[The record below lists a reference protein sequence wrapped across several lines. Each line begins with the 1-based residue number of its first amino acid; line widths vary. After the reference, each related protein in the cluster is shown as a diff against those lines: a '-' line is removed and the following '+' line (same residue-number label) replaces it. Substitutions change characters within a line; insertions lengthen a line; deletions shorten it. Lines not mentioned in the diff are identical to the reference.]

1 MSRLGRRSFPLS
13 TGAAAVVGATVLAGV
28 TVVTS
33 ALVGT
38 GAASATAGLNRTES
52 VVSTSSPVTSVI
64 ESVVS
69 LKDPLPAADGPRPA
83 ACDWISY
90 LRYRDS
96 GGPSDYTQA
105 DKILIAQ
112 PGIFEGAGAF
122 DSVARNT
129 VAAASKLGKHIEF
142 WALDRR
148 SNCLEDHTGIQ
159 AGLAA
164 HDPKAAINYYY
175 NHTSVNGK
183 TFAGFQTSDQI
194 GWLGHVGIEQTVRD
208 QYDVMTAAF
217 SSQAQRKQK
226 FLCGGHSLGGIVT
239 GFFAEWDF
247 DGLPWTT
254 SDAGYNQCGGF
265 FALDTIISTSMSS
278 LTGMPASSDVNTGGI
293 ASVGNALGY
302 AATEAGLNL
311 GIIPRSVSLPTL
323 INPET
328 TNLLSVAGLASDLDP
343 SGKSTLTADT
353 PHNFNLDSTLQIL
366 FSRNLTSFITGS
378 PSIRSFNITNDAVL
392 GGLLDD
398 NSEPLGFLQA
408 SVGFFT
414 GGPVADKDFPLS
426 ADQLNDPML
435 ASLASTFG
443 HDTKAIPTQPN
454 GPLYGWLNYDQV
466 GGPSDPNAL
475 DRNGNPFTTAAKEVS
490 DIHELA
496 RSLSEQPL
504 DFTEDYFPTKLL
516 TDISEAA
523 APQLSSKA
531 THLNG
536 LTADPV
542 LTIRGGDGLI
552 APSVAPAGTVTA
564 PGYNH
569 IDLLT
574 ASPVQ
579 NNGKPEIVSTTLA
592 AFASK

>member
-1 MSRLGRRSFPLS
+1 MSRSGSKRFATALLAGAVLATSAVAATALLGADAAS
-13 TGAAAVVGATVLAGV
+13 GAAGA
-28 TVVTS
+28 
-33 ALVGT
+33 
-38 GAASATAGLNRTES
+38 NRTES
-52 VVSTSSPVTSVI
+52 IVTTSSPITSVV

-69 LKDPLPAADGPRPA
+69 LKDPLPAADGARPA

-90 LRYRDS
+90 LRYRDAA
-96 GGPSDYTQA
+96 GPSDYSKA

-129 VAAASKLGKHIEF
+129 VAAAAKLGKHIEF

-164 HDPKAAINYYY
+164 RDPKTAIDYYY
-175 NHTSVNGK
+175 HHTSVNGK
-183 TFAGFQTSDQI
+183 TFAGFQSSDQI
-194 GWLGHVGIEQTVRD
+194 AWLGHVGMEQTVRD

-217 SSQAQRKQK
+217 PSQSQRKQK

-247 DGLPWTT
+247 DGLPWTK

-265 FALDTIISTSMSS
+265 FALDTVISTSMAS
-278 LTGMPASSDVNTGGI
+278 LTGMPDSGDVNTGGI
-293 ASVGNALGY
+293 SSVGNALGY

-328 TNLLSVAGLASDLDP
+328 TNLLSVAGLASALDP
-343 SGKSTLTADT
+343 NGKSTLTTDAPD
-353 PHNFNLDSTLQIL
+353 NFNLDSTLQIL
-366 FSRNLTSFITGS
+366 FSRNLQSFIAGS
-378 PSIRSFNITNDAVL
+378 PSIRTFNITNDAVL
-392 GGLLDD
+392 GGLMDD
-398 NSEPLGFLQA
+398 NSEPLGFLQS

-426 ADQLNDPML
+426 GDQLNDPML

-466 GGPSDPNAL
+466 GGPNDPVAL
-475 DRNGNPFTTAAKEVS
+475 DRNGKPFTSAAKEVT

-496 RSLSEQPL
+496 RSMGEQPL
-504 DFTEDYFPTKLL
+504 DFTEDYFPTKIL
-516 TDISEAA
+516 TDIAEAA

-531 THLNG
+531 SHPEG

-552 APSVAPAGTVTA
+552 APAVAPAGTVTA

-579 NNGKPEIVSTTLA
+579 NDGKPEIVSTTLA
-592 AFASK
+592 GFAAK